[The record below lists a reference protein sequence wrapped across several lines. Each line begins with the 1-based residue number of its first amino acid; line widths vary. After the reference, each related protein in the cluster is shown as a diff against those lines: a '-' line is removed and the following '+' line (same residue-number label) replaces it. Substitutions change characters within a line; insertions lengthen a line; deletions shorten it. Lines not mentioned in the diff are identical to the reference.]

1 MAAAT
6 DAPTD
11 DAGAHPER
19 PALVREALLAGF
31 GILLVLGV
39 VKHVGAVVPFVGRHS
54 FTIAAAV
61 QLYVPI
67 FLIGRRGITKHFLG
81 LRWDRW
87 RADLFGAGVWAV
99 VVTVPFA
106 VGHHLWQTGLHHRT
120 FTWRMPDNLL
130 ETLLIQV
137 LVVGLAEELFFR
149 GYLQGR
155 LEQLWPAKRR
165 LFGVPFGA
173 AIVVAAAVFA
183 LAHFVGEYRPD
194 RLGPFFPAL
203 VFGWL
208 RARTGTILGAVVFH
222 AYCNVLGD
230 ILYTFYRS

>member
-1 MAAAT
+1 M
-6 DAPTD
+6 DAESSTPSR
-11 DAGAHPER
+11 PE
-19 PALVREALLAGF
+19 LVREVMLASV

-39 VKHVGAVVPFVGRHS
+39 VKHVGQFVPFIGRHS
-54 FTIAAAV
+54 FTIAAGV

-67 FLIGRRGITKHFLG
+67 LLIGRRGLTKANLG
-81 LRWDRW
+81 LRLDRW
-87 RADLFGAGVWAV
+87 RRDLAGVAIWAL

-106 VGHHLWQTGLHHRT
+106 IGHHFWQAELYHRT
-120 FTWRMPDNLL
+120 FTLRFPDDFL
-130 ETLLIQV
+130 ETLAIQI

-149 GYLQGR
+149 GYLQLR

-173 AIVVAAAVFA
+173 AIVAAAAVFA

-208 RARTGTILGAVVFH
+208 RARTGTIVGAVAFH

-230 ILYTFYRS
+230 VLYTFYRG